1 MLDIAD
7 IFSPDG
13 ALAARLPGFSFR
25 AAQQEMAMLV
35 AEALASGKHAAIE
48 AGTGIGKTFAYLV
61 PVLVSGRRA
70 IVSTGTRTLQDQ
82 LFARDLPLLGALL
95 GRPARVALLTG
106 RNNYLCW
113 HRLEAALDD
122 GTRDAGA
129 LVELRAISNWGRAS
143 GRGDLTELE
152 DFEDDDALRAVI

>member
-1 MLDIAD
+1 KRRSTRAHAASLGFAQSFARPLRRARPSTTATEQPICVFALDSARGAVPVRAIVSQQPMLDIAE

-25 AAQQEMAMLV
+25 APQQEMATVV
-35 AEALASGKHAAIE
+35 AQALASGKHAAIE

-95 GRPARVALLTG
+95 GRPARV
-106 RNNYLCW
+106 
-113 HRLEAALDD
+113 
-122 GTRDAGA
+122 
-129 LVELRAISNWGRAS
+129 
-143 GRGDLTELE
+143 
-152 DFEDDDALRAVI
+152 